1 MTLLIR
7 TQKTHK
13 VKSQVYAGL
22 FFILI
27 TSLPPWRLSL
37 VSRNRALVLAVVLGL
52 TITTAPAY
60 AATPKPTLAQ
70 IEAAKKAEAA
80 KKKIADA
87 AAKKLAAATQTLR
100 GLTAKASAARALY
113 VKAQKELAIA
123 TTAANAAAAHAQETA
138 AQVSAAHRT
147 IGKLAVNAFI
157 MGGSLTDIEPILSAN
172 GPQDLVDQ
180 LTTLDSLGAQNTTAL
195 NRFKA
200 AEVIAKAA
208 KVQADNAKAAQQAAT
223 EKVAAAKKVA
233 DDAQSEQQKEVSRL
247 QKIQDDLMKE
257 LMSARKVRTT
267 LEQQRALALLEESQA
282 NTATFT
288 PNQAKIWPNTGFK
301 GRSTIRTSQAQRNVA
316 VAFAKKQVEARKPYI
331 WGSEGPNSFD
341 CSGLVY
347 AAYKSAGLG
356 WPNWD
361 RLNSALYSTY
371 TMHVGLDELV
381 PGDLLFYSYKGTIST
396 IHHITIY
403 AGGGKMWE
411 ANSKGKGLLYSDVH
425 SIKGL
430 MPFGGR
436 V

>member
-1 MTLLIR
+1 
-7 TQKTHK
+7 
-13 VKSQVYAGL
+13 
-22 FFILI
+22 
-27 TSLPPWRLSL
+27 

-208 KVQADNAKAAQQAAT
+208 KVQADNAKAAQQTAT

-247 QKIQDDLMKE
+247 QKIQDDLMRE

-288 PNQAKIWPNTGFK
+288 PNQAKIWPDTGFK